1 MSPEEQF
8 ENPWNLSSNSHIIK
22 AQMLCA
28 TTFVGMYSLD
38 PRERASLHNRVGY
51 TNCMHLV
58 HNILKKQRKTKSNQY
73 PTHTQHFKTELSLM
87 VLGTEVTYAL
97 WKKSEILTLRLKSY
111 LLSTL
116 KPGSFLSS
124 SEITGYETGMYPPGP
139 FAVQLIYICPQRKI
153 KVFLTLNGIMSYID
167 WQPAFFSLKMF

>member
-58 HNILKKQRKTKSNQY
+58 HYILKKQRKTKSNQY

-97 WKKSEILTLRLKSY
+97 WKKIWNINSKAEVFICY
-111 LLSTL
+111 LPLNL
-116 KPGSFLSS
+116 VRSS
-124 SEITGYETGMYPPGP
+124 P
-139 FAVQLIYICPQRKI
+139 PQRLLVMKLACI
-153 KVFLTLNGIMSYID
+153 LRALFLYNSYIFV
-167 WQPAFFSLKMF
+167 PKGR